1 MVFSIPFPDYS
12 LSPSPSKHTHPA
24 PFHKYTIDM
33 FRYALSIRLGFMNQV
48 WEKALKVSSS
58 GKQDTSMG
66 NIQTLMAVDPM
77 RIMGGSIGVHWVW
90 VGPVLIIAGE
100 CLFIFI
106 LYFFF
111 PSRP

>member
-1 MVFSIPFPDYS
+1 
-12 LSPSPSKHTHPA
+12 
-24 PFHKYTIDM
+24 M

-106 LYFFF
+106 
-111 PSRP
+111 